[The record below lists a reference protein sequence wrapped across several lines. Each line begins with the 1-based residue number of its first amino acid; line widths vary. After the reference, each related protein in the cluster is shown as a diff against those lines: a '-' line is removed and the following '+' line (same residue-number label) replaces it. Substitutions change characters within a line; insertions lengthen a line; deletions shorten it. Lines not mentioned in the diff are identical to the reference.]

1 MRPVTARYAAWRL
14 AQTLP
19 TVFGIVLLVF
29 LLVHLAPG
37 DPVLA
42 LAGEH
47 GDEGYYAFMERR
59 FGLDRPLPE
68 RLGTFASRLLTGD
81 VGLSYVQGRPAMT
94 VVLERVP
101 ATLLL
106 TATALVLSSILGL
119 LLGLVGA
126 AREGKP
132 ADLAITATTLGLY
145 AAPVF
150 WVGNLAILL
159 LAFHLGLFPLHGMS
173 TAGSSATGFAAAA
186 DVARHLALPALV
198 LASQEVAAVA
208 RLTRGALLEELG
220 KDYVRTA
227 RAKGLRERVVLARH
241 ALRRAL
247 LPVVTVIGSR
257 ASHLLGGAVIVEI
270 VFAWPGMGRLM
281 LTSLQARDMP
291 ILLGIFLLTAL
302 AVIVANLLT
311 DLAYGRL
318 DPRVR
323 YR

>member
-1 MRPVTARYAAWRL
+1 MTVRYAALRL
-14 AQTLP
+14 AQILP
-19 TVFGIVLLVF
+19 TVFGIVVLVF
-29 LLVHLAPG
+29 VLIHAAPG

-68 RLGTFASRLLTGD
+68 QLATFGARLLTGD
-81 VGLSYVQGRPAMT
+81 VGLSYVHGRPAMA

-106 TATALVLSSILGL
+106 TVTALVLSSTVGL
-119 LLGLVGA
+119 LLGLASA
-126 AREGKP
+126 AREGKT
-132 ADLAITATTLGLY
+132 ADLAITAATLGLY

-150 WVGNLAILL
+150 WVGNLAILF
-159 LAFHLGLFPLHGMS
+159 LAFHLGLFPLHGMR
-173 TAGSSATGFAAAA
+173 TAGNTATGLGGAA

-198 LASQEVAAVA
+198 LASQEIAAVA
-208 RLTRGALLEELG
+208 RLTRGALLEELR
-220 KDYVRTA
+220 KDYIRTA

-247 LPVVTVIGSR
+247 LPVVTVIGGR
-257 ASHLLGGAVIVEI
+257 LGNLLGGAVIVEI
-270 VFAWPGMGRLM
+270 VFAWPGVGRLM
-281 LTSLQARDMP
+281 LTSLQARDTP
-291 ILLGIFLLTAL
+291 ILIGIFILTSL
-302 AVIVANLLT
+302 AVITANLLT
-311 DLAYGRL
+311 DLTYGRL
-318 DPRVR
+318 DPRVS

>member
-1 MRPVTARYAAWRL
+1 MISRYTVRRLLQAIPTAVGIL
-14 AQTLP
+14 LI
-19 TVFGIVLLVF
+19 VFV
-29 LLVHLAPG
+29 LVHLAPG

-47 GDEGYYAFMERR
+47 GDAAYYEFMQHR

-68 RLGTFASRLLTGD
+68 RLGTFLLRLGTGD
-81 VGLSYVQGRPAMT
+81 VGMSYVQGRPAMA
-94 VVLERVP
+94 VIAERVP

-106 TATALVLSSILGL
+106 TVTALVLSSLVGV
-119 LLGLVGA
+119 LLGMYGA

-132 ADLAITATTLGLY
+132 ADVLTTVASLGLY

-150 WVGNLAILL
+150 WLGQMAILV
-159 LAFHLGLFPLHGMS
+159 LAFRFELFPLQGMR
-173 TAGSSATGFAAAA
+173 TAGSNAAGWAGA
-186 DVARHLALPALV
+186 LDVARHLALPALV
-198 LASQEVAAVA
+198 LAAQEVAAVA
-208 RLTRGALLEELG
+208 RLTRGAMLEETG

-227 RAKGLRERVVLARH
+227 RAKGLGELVVLGRH

-247 LPVVTVIGSR
+247 LPVITVVGGR
-257 ASHLLGGAVIVEI
+257 VGHLLGGAVIVEI
-270 VFAWPGMGRLM
+270 VFGWPGLGRLM
-281 LTSLQARDMP
+281 LTSLQARDTP
-291 ILLGIFLLTAL
+291 ILLGLFLLTAL
-302 AVIVANLLT
+302 AVIAANLIT